1 MRTIIENRNDNDKSW
16 QLADDEKSNLLNEI
30 NRLNRELKKNMRE
43 LRITNSLLDKLTK
56 ASDAKDVLATSLAD
70 ANIKQRA
77 YTYMLLKSCSN
88 IIILF
93 DNDGRFVLSTDALM
107 VSTNTP
113 NFDYIKNLKYDEVF
127 PKYFTVDGVE
137 AFKAAFEKAVD
148 SDDVIQFDAMVDFA
162 RTGHLR
168 FYTIEL
174 RRAGSQMENN
184 VISGVLAVMTDL
196 TDFMHEKQRAE
207 FASNAKSNF
216 LATMSHEIR
225 TPMNAIIGMTFI
237 GKKAM
242 SLERKDYCL
251 NKIEDASQFLLGVI
265 NDILDMS
272 KIEANKFE
280 LSPIEFNFEKMLRQ
294 TANVISFR
302 ADEKHQKF
310 MIYID
315 EAIPREL
322 VGDDQRL
329 AQVITNLLS
338 NAVKFTPE
346 EGSITLTAQYLGEEN
361 GVCSVQISVADTGIG
376 ISRTQQ
382 AQLFKS
388 FQQAESST
396 TRNFG
401 GTGLGLAISKNIVEM
416 MGGNIWIESELT
428 KGAVFK
434 FIFKAER
441 GADEITQKAMDVMD
455 WGTVSF
461 MVIDDDPAILDYFKK
476 IMSRFGKSCDTA
488 LNSDEAL
495 ALVKINGA
503 YDIYFIDWK
512 MPGKNGIALT
522 KELKSIKSDTRNNVV
537 LMISST
543 EMSIIEDE
551 AKKAG
556 IDKFLSKPLF
566 PSTIEAVINETF
578 ESVQHQTGDRQDN
591 LAGLLAGY
599 RILLAEDVKVNREI
613 VETMLEPTYIGIDC
627 AENGAEAVRIFRE
640 SPEKYDIIFMDIQM
654 PEMDGYEA
662 AHSIRSFDFPKAKTI
677 PIIAMTAN
685 VFQEDIEKAL
695 ASGMNAHI
703 GKPLDYDEVIHKL
716 KNYLGI
722 SLNEEFENVIPLFE
736 MKIDGI
742 NVNSGIKRFGG
753 KVDRYLKVLRSFAM
767 ELEIDDTPMKT
778 AFSQE
783 NFKKTVAKIHTLKGV
798 AGNMGATA
806 LFEALSEFEKT
817 QIAGVLDGDLYESIW
832 QRMKETK
839 ENILNATDTES
850 NIEQRSEGNDDELYK
865 LLNELLSALAIG
877 EPSSCEGVIKTLLS
891 KQWKS
896 LSDCELDILDKI
908 VSDYDYDKAFEMINK
923 KLKAGQ
929 LLA

>member
-1 MRTIIENRNDNDKSW
+1 MINAGRI
-16 QLADDEKSNLLNEI
+16 ADDEKLDLINEI

-77 YTYMLLKSCSN
+77 YTYMLLKSCPN

-127 PKYFTVDGVE
+127 PKYFTANGVG

-148 SDDVIQFDAMVDFA
+148 SDDVIHFDAMVDFA

-184 VISGVLAVMTDL
+184 IISGVLAVMTDL

-242 SLERKDYCL
+242 NLERKDYCL
-251 NKIEDASQFLLGVI
+251 NKIEDASQYLLGVI

-294 TANVISFR
+294 AANVISFR

-315 EAIPREL
+315 KAIPREL

-441 GADEITQKAMDVMD
+441 GTDEITQKIMDVID
-455 WGTVSF
+455 WGAVSLIA
-461 MVIDDDPAILDYFKK
+461 VDDDPAILEYFKEV
-476 IMSRFGKSCDTA
+476 MGRFGKSCDTA
-488 LNSDEAL
+488 SSSDEAL
-495 ALVKINGA
+495 ALVKLNGA

-512 MPGKNGIALT
+512 MPGKDGIALT

-537 LMISST
+537 LMISSA
-543 EMSIIEDE
+543 EMSEIEDE

-556 IDKFLSKPLF
+556 VDKFLTKPLF

-578 ESVQHQTGDRQDN
+578 DCVQHETRDKQDN
-591 LAGLLAGY
+591 LTGLFAGY

-613 VETMLEPTYIGIDC
+613 VETMLEPTYIEIDC

-654 PEMDGYEA
+654 PVMDGYEA
-662 AHSIRSFDFPKAKTI
+662 AHSIRAFDFPKAKTI
-677 PIIAMTAN
+677 PIVAMTAN
-685 VFQEDIEKAL
+685 VFQEDIEKAI

-703 GKPLDYDEVIHKL
+703 GKPLDYDEVIDKL
-716 KNYLGI
+716 KNYLNI
-722 SLNEEFENVIPLFE
+722 SLDEELENVIPFFE

-742 NVNSGIKRFGG
+742 NVNSGIRRFGG
-753 KVDRYLKVLRSFAM
+753 KADKYLKVLRSFAE
-767 ELEIDDTPMKT
+767 ELEIDDTPMET

-783 NFKKTVAKIHTLKGV
+783 NVVKSVAKIHTLKGV

-806 LFEALSEFEKT
+806 LFEALAEFEKT
-817 QIAGVLDGDLYESIW
+817 QLAGILDNDLYERIW
-832 QRMKETK
+832 RRMKETK
-839 ENILNATDTES
+839 ENILNATDAES
-850 NIEQRSEGNDDELYK
+850 NIEQRSEGNNNELYK

-877 EPSSCEGVIKTLLS
+877 EPSSCESVMEVLLS
-891 KQWKS
+891 KRWKS

-908 VSDYDYDKAFEMINK
+908 VSDYDYDKAFEMINEK
-923 KLKAGQ
+923 MAVIL
-929 LLA
+929 